1 MVCRYLCMYVYL
13 IIICTQIF
21 QICVR
26 GSCIPSSTDL
36 TPVDGQWG
44 AFGPFSA
51 CTRSCGIG
59 VRYRERQCNNPT

>member
-1 MVCRYLCMYVYL
+1 MCLCLHIITYVYL
-13 IIICTQIF
+13 ICMHVL

-44 AFGPFSA
+44 GFGPSSA